1 MNRPPGCRQG
11 FLAASFRKSKGTS
24 MSARGRFFRSLVAGL
39 FAGVCLVETALA
51 QDAGCRL
58 VPVAGTTRQVLKCR
72 EGLTITMEDGARFTL
87 KDRDRNGKADAVRL
101 RRKALLLDAPAG
113 SVPGGFAVVTPQA
126 IAAVRGTKWVVD
138 VGQGK
143 TSVFVLRGRVAV
155 QRPASTAGVVLAPG
169 EGVDVEA
176 GTEPLTVKRWPAKRV
191 TALMARFGQ

>member
-1 MNRPPGCRQG
+1 
-11 FLAASFRKSKGTS
+11 
-24 MSARGRFFRSLVAGL
+24 MSARGRFFRSLLAGL

-58 VPVAGTTRQVLKCR
+58 VPVAGTTRQILKCR
-72 EGLTITMEDGARFTL
+72 EGLTITMEEGARFTL
-87 KDRDRNGKADAVRL
+87 KDNDRNGSADAVRL
-101 RRKALLLDAPAG
+101 RSKALLLDAPSG

-176 GTEPLTVKRWPAKRV
+176 GTAPLTVKRWPAKRV